1 MSGNVIICEVTSNVE
16 YKRKVLAEMIQE
28 RMYMLDLMNF
38 KLCELMD
45 KISISEK
52 KNEFKRL
59 CSANQIKSKSREMNR
74 ISQIYAVNIV
84 IKNIRDVFE
93 NRPCFRDISY
103 DLIREL
109 GHNNNSVTHS
119 YDTTLKEKMRVI
131 WILQKEITVIQRLI
145 QVNVRKYERVDEKDI
160 KALDQAYA
168 KIDRTVEYTRRI
180 IIKLPYIIERMLRV
194 DMIKKYRN
202 GLKVR
207 KRKESIMGRF
217 LQSIY

>member
-1 MSGNVIICEVTSNVE
+1 MKPVYLRN
-16 YKRKVLAEMIQE
+16 K
-28 RMYMLDLMNF
+28 
-38 KLCELMD
+38 KL
-45 KISISEK
+45 S
-52 KNEFKRL
+52 
-59 CSANQIKSKSREMNR
+59 SANEIKSNSTTMER
-74 ISQIYAVNIV
+74 ISRIYGVNIV
-84 IKNIRDVFE
+84 MKNIRDVFG

-119 YDTTLKEKMRVI
+119 YDTALKEKMRVI

-168 KIDRTVEYTRRI
+168 KIDRTVKYTRRV
-180 IIKLPYIIERMLRV
+180 IIKLPYIIERILRV
-194 DMIKKYRN
+194 ALMKKYRN

-207 KRKESIMGRF
+207 KREGIIGRF
-217 LQSIY
+217 VQGVYRRY